1 MIIYQS
7 SKDVFLHDVESNYIE
22 KIILECYYNKTGKIV
37 GTSEQNSWKK
47 SMRYMRDV
55 LYDEAIPA
63 DSGVTIEF
71 QIPQTSKRVDF
82 IITGQDENKTDFA
95 ILIELKQ
102 WSEGVSLSDKDGLV
116 MTSFYGE
123 TSHPSYQAWSY
134 CALLQ
139 GFCEPVYE
147 ENIQLRPCAYL
158 HNYIPDEVIKNKIY
172 ADYIEKAPVFL
183 EGDAEKKKLQ
193 AFIKQ
198 FVKHG
203 DKTKVMYRINEGKIK
218 PSKSLADS
226 LAKMLK
232 GNQEFIM
239 IDDQKVVYET
249 ALALAKKSSAYNKN
263 VLIVQGGPGTGKSV
277 VAVNLLVALTKL
289 GLVTQYIT
297 KNAAPRAV
305 YESMLTGTMRKT
317 EITNMFSGSG
327 SYIGLEN
334 NVFDA
339 LVVDEAH
346 RLNEKSGIFKNMG
359 ENQVKEII
367 EASKF
372 SVFFIDEDQK
382 VTWHDIGEKEEIVKW
397 AAKNDAKTHV
407 LELASQFRC
416 NGSDGYLA
424 WLDDVLQIEETANMT
439 LEGIDYDFQI
449 VDSPTKLRDM
459 IFEKNKEKNKAR
471 LVAGY
476 CWNWISKKNK
486 PLMDIRI
493 PEYNFAMQWNLASD
507 GYTWI
512 IAPESVNEVGC
523 IHTCQGLEMD
533 YVGVIIG
540 PDLIARDTKII
551 TDPSQRAKTDSSLK
565 GFKKLF
571 KVDPESA
578 TKKADAIIKN
588 TYRTLMTRGMK
599 GCYVYFTDK
608 ETENYFRARINKKQ
622 EP

>member
-55 LYDEAIPA
+55 LNDEGIPV

-102 WSEGVSLSDKDGLV
+102 WSEGVTLSEKDGIV

-139 GFCEPVYE
+139 GFNQTVYE

-158 HNYIPDEVIKNKIY
+158 HNYIPDDVIKNEFY

-249 ALALAKKSSAYNKN
+249 ALALGKKSTAYNKN

-327 SYIGLEN
+327 SYIGIEN

-382 VTWHDIGEKEEIVKW
+382 VTWHDIGEKDEIIKW
-397 AAKNDAKTHV
+397 AAKNDAKTHI

-449 VDSPTKLRDM
+449 IDSPTKLRDM

-476 CWNWISKKNK
+476 CWNWVSKKHK
-486 PLMDIRI
+486 PLMDIQI
-493 PEYNFAMQWNLASD
+493 PEHNFAMQWNLASD

-512 IAPESVNEVGC
+512 IAPESVNEIGC

-551 TDPSQRAKTDSSLK
+551 TDPTQRAKTDSSLK
-565 GFKKLF
+565 GYKKLF
-571 KVDPESA
+571 KVNPEA
-578 TKKADAIIKN
+578 ANKKADAIIKN

-608 ETENYFRARINKKQ
+608 ETESYFKSRNNAK
-622 EP
+622 